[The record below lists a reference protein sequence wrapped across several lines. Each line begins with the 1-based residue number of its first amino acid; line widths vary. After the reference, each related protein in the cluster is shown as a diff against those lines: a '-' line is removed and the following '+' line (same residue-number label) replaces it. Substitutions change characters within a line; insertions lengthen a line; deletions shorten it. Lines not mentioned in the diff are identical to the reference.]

1 MSWSP
6 VVEAFMQLEAQ
17 RQPSPIF
24 LCAFFTFFFEAKVL
38 EDNSGCVGIEDVMIF
53 CTWSC
58 YLLDIPIRSYDLLYT
73 S

>member
-24 LCAFFTFFFEAKVL
+24 LGFFFTSFFEAKVL

-53 CTWSC
+53 LYMVVLSFG
-58 YLLDIPIRSYDLLYT
+58 YSYPFI
-73 S
+73 